1 MSGWFHMGG
10 YGAFVWPAFGLT
22 FVVMAAMVI
31 ATLASLRARR
41 RELDRLEASL
51 TGRPRRSVVQ
61 SEQSEEEAGA

>member
-1 MSGWFHMGG
+1 MSGWLDMGG

-31 ATLASLRARR
+31 ATLTSLRARR

-51 TGRPRRSVVQ
+51 TGRPRRGMVR
-61 SEQSEEEAGA
+61 SEKEAGA